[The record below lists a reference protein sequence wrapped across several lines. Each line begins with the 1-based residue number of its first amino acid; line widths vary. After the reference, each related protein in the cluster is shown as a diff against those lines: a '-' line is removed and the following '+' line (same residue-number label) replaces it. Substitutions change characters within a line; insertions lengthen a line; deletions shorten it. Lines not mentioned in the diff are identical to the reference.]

1 MSLPEPAPRRAR
13 SSRASR
19 TDPGAAGEGQAQVPA
34 PRRTQEER
42 SSTTRAA
49 LLDATIECL
58 IDVGYARTTT
68 TGVAER
74 AGVSRGAQLHHFPTK
89 AELVLAAVAHLAARS
104 GADMRARAAAL
115 ARREAAGRVEPL
127 LDLIWENFSGP
138 LFAAALELWVAARTD
153 PELHRRVYELERAV
167 GRAMAELWDEL
178 GGGGLA
184 SRPRF
189 EELMQL
195 TLHMVRGMAVQRILR
210 RDDSERRRLFRTWKG
225 LVQTLLERELEQG
238 DERAD

>member
-1 MSLPEPAPRRAR
+1 MTLVEPSNRR
-13 SSRASR
+13 
-19 TDPGAAGEGQAQVPA
+19 P

-49 LLDATIECL
+49 LLDATIESL

-104 GADMRARAAAL
+104 GEELRKRAALL
-115 ARREAAGRVEPL
+115 ARREAPHRIEPL
-127 LDLIWENFSGP
+127 LDLIWESFSGP

-167 GRAMAELWDEL
+167 GRAMAELWEEL
-178 GGGGLA
+178 GGAGLA
-184 SRPRF
+184 TRPRF
-189 EELMQL
+189 EQLLEL
-195 TLHMVRGMAVQRILR
+195 TLHMVRGMAVQKILR
-210 RDDSERRRLFRTWKG
+210 RDDNARRRLFRTWKE
-225 LVQTLLERELEQG
+225 LVRQLLEQEPERG

>member
-1 MSLPEPAPRRAR
+1 VTLAEPPSRR
-13 SSRASR
+13 
-19 TDPGAAGEGQAQVPA
+19 P

-49 LLDATIECL
+49 LLDATIESL

-89 AELVLAAVAHLAARS
+89 AELVLAAVAHLAGRS
-104 GADMRARAAAL
+104 GEAMRKRAAVL
-115 ARREAAGRVEPL
+115 ARREATSRVEPL
-127 LDLIWENFSGP
+127 LDLIWESFSGP

-167 GRAMAELWDEL
+167 GRAMAELWEEL
-178 GGGGLA
+178 GGAGLA
-184 SRPRF
+184 TRPRF
-189 EELMQL
+189 EQLLEL
-195 TLHMVRGMAVQRILR
+195 TLHMVRGMAVQKILR
-210 RDDSERRRLFRTWKG
+210 RDDNERRRLFRTWKE
-225 LVQTLLERELEQG
+225 LVRQLLEQEHERG

>member
-1 MSLPEPAPRRAR
+1 MTLAEPTRR
-13 SSRASR
+13 
-19 TDPGAAGEGQAQVPA
+19 A

-49 LLDATIECL
+49 LLDATIACL

-89 AELVLAAVAHLAARS
+89 AELVLAAVAHLAQRS
-104 GADMRARAAAL
+104 GDELRERAALL
-115 ARREAAGRVEPL
+115 ARRDVAGRVEPL
-127 LDLIWENFSGP
+127 LDLIWESFSGP

-178 GGGGLA
+178 GGGALA

-189 EELMQL
+189 EELLQL
-195 TLHMVRGMAVQRILR
+195 TLHLVRGMAVQKILR
-210 RDDSERRRLFRTWKG
+210 RDDSERRRLFRTWKR
-225 LVQTLLERELEQG
+225 LVRELLETEHERG

>member
-1 MSLPEPAPRRAR
+1 VTLAGPSRR
-13 SSRASR
+13 
-19 TDPGAAGEGQAQVPA
+19 T

-49 LLDATIECL
+49 LLDATIACL

-89 AELVLAAVAHLAARS
+89 AELVLAAVAHLARRS
-104 GADMRARAAAL
+104 GEAMRSRAALL
-115 ARREAAGRVEPL
+115 ARREATGRIEPL
-127 LDLIWENFSGP
+127 LDLIWESFSGP

-153 PELHRRVYELERAV
+153 AELHRRVYELERGV
-167 GRAMAELWDEL
+167 GRAMAELWEEL
-178 GGGGLA
+178 GGAALA

-189 EELMQL
+189 EQLLEL
-195 TLHMVRGMAVQRILR
+195 TLHMVRGMAVQKILR
-210 RDDSERRRLFRTWKG
+210 PDDRERRRLFHAWKE
-225 LVQTLLERELEQG
+225 LVRQLVEQEHERG